1 MIGVQ
6 FGIVTSVG
14 VFNPVFATR
23 RLERAG
29 TGRVARTL
37 AAWSVS
43 SNLTV
48 AAMTAL
54 WGLLA
59 AATDARTAIAAAG
72 VLMLATPLLLSV
84 PGPSGGRGSR

>member
-1 MIGVQ
+1 
-6 FGIVTSVG
+6 
-14 VFNPVFATR
+14 
-23 RLERAG
+23 
-29 TGRVARTL
+29 VARTL

-59 AATDARTAIAAAG
+59 APTDARTAIAAAG
-72 VLMLATPLLLSV
+72 VLMLATPLLL
-84 PGPSGGRGSR
+84 PRR